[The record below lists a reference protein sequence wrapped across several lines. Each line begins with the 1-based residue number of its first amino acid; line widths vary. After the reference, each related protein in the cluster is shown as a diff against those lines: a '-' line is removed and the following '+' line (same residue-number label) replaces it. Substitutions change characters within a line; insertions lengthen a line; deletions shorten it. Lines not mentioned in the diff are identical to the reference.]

1 MATTYEVRT
10 ICETEA
16 ASVGEPGYQ
25 EGWHYC
31 RKDQT
36 TLDNTWVCPDHGG
49 ATNRD
54 FVIEKIEITE

>member
-1 MATTYEVRT
+1 MSTTYEVRV

-16 ASVGEPGYQ
+16 AAEGESGYG

-31 RKDQT
+31 RTTQT
-36 TLDNTWVCPDHGG
+36 TLDNTWTCPTHTE

-54 FVIEKIEITE
+54 FVIESKEETA